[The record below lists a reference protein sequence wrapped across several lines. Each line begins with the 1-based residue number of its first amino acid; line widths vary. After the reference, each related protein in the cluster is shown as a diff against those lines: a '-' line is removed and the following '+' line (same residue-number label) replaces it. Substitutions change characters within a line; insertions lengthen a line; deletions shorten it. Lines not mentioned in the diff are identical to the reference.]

1 MKLLFIIALVF
12 ILAGIVL
19 GKSVKVEQKSI
30 SFFNKLKPIGRLEY
44 FALTFILLLISYFL
58 FFYLKPI
65 ISEFP
70 KNIIRNFYMI
80 FCLIVIVLHSY
91 FKLQRI
97 KDIDSNYES
106 NKIYH
111 WFLFIFLAPIILAL
125 ITFILADLS
134 SNYEYSG
141 FYNSI
146 SVATAFLSI
155 SIYVYFDLYFLFKS
169 NKKSKNLLSKTIHFD
184 NNLEDKKVK
193 SNRNKKKSVT
203 HLFSNRFSNLFVY
216 IISVFSILYFSKN
229 IINYCTYES
238 GTEISINKQ
247 ANHLKD
253 RFIQISLL
261 KKDFESY
268 SKKKELLNNKK
279 ELLNIEIEMLKE
291 SIKQKEEEI
300 KSNGYYEYNV
310 IGQAREQWVPNN
322 QRQYVDFQVYEVE
335 PLKKELEYLKKELEN
350 FNLELSSFSNSEI
363 NRSYNFINYT
373 FKEELSQFNKSFQ
386 RSRIL
391 IPLTRD
397 FNAKQ
402 LNSLENFII
411 LIDKMVNKYNL
422 NTFLTII
429 IILFYLLSFILLII
443 VVKSDLMRLYNFI
456 KSKKNL
462 SKKIKKSD
470 NLIDK
475 NKISKLKEYKDLLD
489 LGVITKKEYN
499 NYKAELFPRV
509 NQVSKKKP
517 IKESNNNIKP
527 EGLPDWFKGEICS
540 EGENV
545 ETKTRNF
552 FLNANELSMY
562 DFILSCL
569 LSYGMKLYN
578 DELLEHFNLAVIW
591 LSTKNKE
598 AVTAIKEDKNLKFDL
613 MLKESLKIKKTYK

>member
-1 MKLLFIIALVF
+1 MSAPNSRTTKCR
-12 ILAGIVL
+12 
-19 GKSVKVEQKSI
+19 S
-30 SFFNKLKPIGRLEY
+30 N
-44 FALTFILLLISYFL
+44 
-58 FFYLKPI
+58 
-65 ISEFP
+65 FP
-70 KNIIRNFYMI
+70 F
-80 FCLIVIVLHSY
+80 
-91 FKLQRI
+91 
-97 KDIDSNYES
+97 
-106 NKIYH
+106 
-111 WFLFIFLAPIILAL
+111 
-125 ITFILADLS
+125 
-134 SNYEYSG
+134 
-141 FYNSI
+141 
-146 SVATAFLSI
+146 
-155 SIYVYFDLYFLFKS
+155 
-169 NKKSKNLLSKTIHFD
+169 
-184 NNLEDKKVK
+184 
-193 SNRNKKKSVT
+193 
-203 HLFSNRFSNLFVY
+203 
-216 IISVFSILYFSKN
+216 
-229 IINYCTYES
+229 
-238 GTEISINKQ
+238 
-247 ANHLKD
+247 
-253 RFIQISLL
+253 
-261 KKDFESY
+261 
-268 SKKKELLNNKK
+268 
-279 ELLNIEIEMLKE
+279 
-291 SIKQKEEEI
+291 
-300 KSNGYYEYNV
+300 
-310 IGQAREQWVPNN
+310 
-322 QRQYVDFQVYEVE
+322 
-335 PLKKELEYLKKELEN
+335 EN

-517 IKESNNNIKP
+517 IKESNKNIKP